1 VSVAPSTAGSAGFPA
16 WRRAAYLPH
25 RRQAAATATPTPPP
39 ISFDDDGD
47 EPSAPRPAF
56 RLVLPRDKRDRL
68 ARRTAA
74 LAQRRR
80 CGVPGCGA
88 DGLPVLLVETEQE
101 ALLCPVHQL
110 VAPDGAPIAGQ
121 PMLATAAW

>member
-1 VSVAPSTAGSAGFPA
+1 VSVAPSTAGSTGFPA

-25 RRQAAATATPTPPP
+25 RRQAAATSSPTPPP
-39 ISFDDDGD
+39 ISFDDAGD

-68 ARRTAA
+68 AERTAA

-80 CGVPGCGA
+80 CGVAGCGA